1 MVRLDDRA
9 KKEMTAIRFYLL
21 GCIDIF
27 YDGRGL
33 RREGSEGSEGS
44 KGSERGKRFLGL
56 TGPFGP
62 EGSQV

>member
-1 MVRLDDRA
+1 MMCLDDRV

-21 GCIDIF
+21 EDIDIF

-44 KGSERGKRFLGL
+44 KGSEGGGGRPCGNGKW
-56 TGPFGP
+56 
-62 EGSQV
+62 